1 MNQKII
7 SIYAV
12 IATIVILL
20 QLCNRKNRITVVDK
34 TVHTDTVEKPTPSD
48 TITNYVIRWKTAT
61 DTIAIPDT
69 SFIILIDSAKC
80 LELAKS
86 YYSTLVY
93 NRTLVDDSLLT
104 FKLFDTVS
112 QNSLQ
117 TSRYEYKINRPMQIV
132 SSEKMFIFGGMSDTK
147 GISLL
152 GGYNSRNWIYYG
164 GYDVIQK
171 RVNFGLFKKF

>member
-12 IATIVILL
+12 IVTIVILL
-20 QLCNRKNRITVVDK
+20 QLCTRKDRITVVDK
-34 TVHTDTVEKPTPSD
+34 TVHTAVLPRPIPND
-48 TITNYVIRWKTAT
+48 TITNYIVRWKTAT
-61 DTIAIPDT
+61 DTIIQTD
-69 SFIILIDSAKC
+69 SIILLDSTKC
-80 LELAKS
+80 LELAKI
-86 YYSTLVY
+86 YYSRMIY

-132 SSEKMFIFGGMSDTK
+132 SNEKRLIFGTMSDTK